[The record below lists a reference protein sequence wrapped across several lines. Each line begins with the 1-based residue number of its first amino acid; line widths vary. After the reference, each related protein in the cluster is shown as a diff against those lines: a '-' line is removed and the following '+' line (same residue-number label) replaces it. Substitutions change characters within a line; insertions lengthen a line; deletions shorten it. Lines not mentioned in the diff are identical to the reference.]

1 MYAEA
6 VCVIRTTVF
15 TEERKRKTEIE
26 RRDCGVVVLNGSQ
39 TNVQN
44 SGIAARPR
52 EDEIERK
59 RSEHTSF

>member
-6 VCVIRTTVF
+6 VCVIRTTAF
-15 TEERKRKTEIE
+15 TEERKRKREIE

-44 SGIAARPR
+44 SGITARPR
-52 EDEIERK
+52 GKMR
-59 RSEHTSF
+59 